1 MQEAI
6 LEALGTLQR
15 CIQLIS
21 IPDLIDMG
29 IIAYV
34 IYRGMKLL
42 KDTSAMRLAKGILI
56 IFAAQIVAESLQL
69 NTVSWILQ
77 QVFSFGA
84 LFLAIVFQPELRR
97 MLEQLGKGQ
106 GQLRK
111 FLTGTEVDVV
121 AIEQCINQTVA
132 ACESMSWTRTGA
144 LMVFE
149 RQERL
154 SEIITTGTR
163 IDAEPS
169 EPLIKNIFFHNS
181 PLHDGA
187 LVVRDA
193 RLFAAGCVLPLSSN
207 QNLSRDLGT
216 RHRAAVG
223 MSEASDAVLVV
234 VSEETG
240 AISAAIGGM
249 LKRHLSPETLRKI
262 LVAELMPEEKE
273 EQPPSATASCRVN
286 GTPRRNGRGSLN
298 EQD

>member
-1 MQEAI
+1 MGDALRI
-6 LEALGTLQR
+6 LLR
-15 CIQLIS
+15 SIQLIS
-21 IPDLIDMG
+21 VQDVIDMG
-29 IIAYV
+29 IMAYV

-56 IFAAQIVAESLQL
+56 IFVTQIVAENLQL
-69 NTVSWILQ
+69 NTVSWILR

-111 FLTGTEVDVV
+111 FLTGTEVDII
-121 AIEQCINQTVA
+121 AIDQCINQTVL

-154 SEIITTGTR
+154 SEIINTGTR

-169 EPLIKNIFFHNS
+169 AELIKNVFFHNS

-187 LVVRDA
+187 LVVREG
-193 RLFAAGCVLPLSSN
+193 RLFSAGCVLPLSAN
-207 QNLSRDLGT
+207 QTLSRELGT

-223 MSEASDAVLVV
+223 MSEVSDAVLVV

-240 AISAAIGGM
+240 AISVAIGGM

-262 LVAELMPEEKE
+262 LVAELTPEEKTE
-273 EQPPSATASCRVN
+273 APKKTKGFLLRKTQVN
-286 GTPRRNGRGSLN
+286 AERKGKSK
-298 EQD
+298 

>member
-1 MQEAI
+1 MGDALRI
-6 LEALGTLQR
+6 LMR
-15 CIQLIS
+15 SIQLIS
-21 IPDLIDMG
+21 VQDVIDMG
-29 IIAYV
+29 IMAYV

-56 IFAAQIVAESLQL
+56 IFITQIVAENLQL
-69 NTVSWILQ
+69 NTVSWILR

-111 FLTGTEVDVV
+111 FLTGTEVDIV
-121 AIEQCINQTVA
+121 AIDQCINQTVL

-149 RQERL
+149 RQERI
-154 SEIITTGTR
+154 SEIINTGTR

-169 EPLIKNIFFHNS
+169 AELIKNIFFHNS

-187 LVVRDA
+187 LVVREG
-193 RLFAAGCVLPLSSN
+193 RLFSAGCVLPLSGN
-207 QNLSRDLGT
+207 QTLSRDLGT

-223 MSEASDAVLVV
+223 MSEVSDAVLVV

-240 AISAAIGGM
+240 AISVAIGGM

-262 LVAELMPEEKE
+262 LVAELTPEEKTE
-273 EQPPSATASCRVN
+273 
-286 GTPRRNGRGSLN
+286 TPKKRKGFLQRKPKDNAERKGKSK
-298 EQD
+298 

>member
-1 MQEAI
+1 MEEV
-6 LEALGTLQR
+6 LDFLQR
-15 CIQLIS
+15 NIKLIS
-21 IPDLIDMG
+21 IQDVIDMG
-29 IIAYV
+29 IMAYV

-56 IFAAQIVAESLQL
+56 IFAAQIIAESVGL

-77 QVFSFGA
+77 QIFAFGA
-84 LFLAIVFQPELRR
+84 IFLAIVFQPELRR

-121 AIEQCINQTVA
+121 AIDQCINQTVS

-154 SEIITTGTR
+154 SEIINTGTR

-169 EPLIKNIFFHNS
+169 EALIKNIFFHNS

-187 LVVRDA
+187 LVVRDG
-193 RLFAAGCVLPLSSN
+193 RLYAAGCVLPLSSS
-207 QNLSRDLGT
+207 QALSRDLGT

-240 AISAAIGGM
+240 AISVAIGGM

-262 LVAELMPEEKE
+262 LVAELTPEQKE
-273 EQPPSATASCRVN
+273 EPKKRKGLLPHKQKSNAERKGKSK
-286 GTPRRNGRGSLN
+286 
-298 EQD
+298 

>member
-1 MQEAI
+1 MGDALRI
-6 LEALGTLQR
+6 LLR
-15 CIQLIS
+15 SIQLVS
-21 IPDLIDMG
+21 IQDVIDMG
-29 IIAYV
+29 IMAYV

-56 IFAAQIVAESLQL
+56 IFVTQIVAENLQL
-69 NTVSWILQ
+69 NTVSWILR

-111 FLTGTEVDVV
+111 FLTGTEVDIV
-121 AIEQCINQTVA
+121 AIDQCINQTVL

-149 RQERL
+149 RQERI
-154 SEIITTGTR
+154 SEIINTGTR

-169 EPLIKNIFFHNS
+169 AELIKNIFFHNS

-187 LVVRDA
+187 LVVREG
-193 RLFAAGCVLPLSSN
+193 RLFSAGCVLPLSGN
-207 QNLSRDLGT
+207 QSLSRDLGT

-223 MSEASDAVLVV
+223 MSEVSDAVLVV

-240 AISAAIGGM
+240 AISVAIGGM

-262 LVAELMPEEKE
+262 LVAELTPEEKTE
-273 EQPPSATASCRVN
+273 
-286 GTPRRNGRGSLN
+286 TPKKRKGFLQRKPKENAERKGKSK
-298 EQD
+298 

>member
-1 MQEAI
+1 MGDALRI
-6 LEALGTLQR
+6 LMR
-15 CIQLIS
+15 SIQLIS
-21 IPDLIDMG
+21 IQDVIDMG
-29 IIAYV
+29 IMAYV

-56 IFAAQIVAESLQL
+56 IFITQIVAENLQL
-69 NTVSWILQ
+69 NTVSWILR

-111 FLTGTEVDVV
+111 FLTGTEVDIV
-121 AIEQCINQTVA
+121 AIDQCINQTVL

-149 RQERL
+149 RQERI
-154 SEIITTGTR
+154 SEIINTGTR

-169 EPLIKNIFFHNS
+169 AELIKNIFFHNS

-187 LVVRDA
+187 LVVREG
-193 RLFAAGCVLPLSSN
+193 RLFSAGCVLPLSGN
-207 QNLSRDLGT
+207 QTLSRELGT

-223 MSEASDAVLVV
+223 MSEVSDAVLVV

-240 AISAAIGGM
+240 AISVAIGGM

-262 LVAELMPEEKE
+262 LVAELTPEEKTE
-273 EQPPSATASCRVN
+273 
-286 GTPRRNGRGSLN
+286 TPKKRKGFLQRKPKDNAERKGKSK
-298 EQD
+298 

>member
-1 MQEAI
+1 MQEV
-6 LEALGTLQR
+6 LDFLQR
-15 CIQLIS
+15 SIKLIS
-21 IPDLIDMG
+21 IQDIIDMG
-29 IIAYV
+29 IMAYV

-56 IFAAQIVAESLQL
+56 IFAAQIIAESVGL

-77 QVFSFGA
+77 QIFAFGA
-84 LFLAIVFQPELRR
+84 IFLAIVFQPELRR

-121 AIEQCINQTVA
+121 AIDQCINQTVS

-154 SEIITTGTR
+154 SEIINTGTR

-169 EPLIKNIFFHNS
+169 EALIKNIFFHNS

-187 LVVRDA
+187 LVVREG
-193 RLFAAGCVLPLSSN
+193 RLYAAGCVLPLSSS
-207 QNLSRDLGT
+207 QTLSRDLGT

-240 AISAAIGGM
+240 AISVAIGGM

-262 LVAELMPEEKE
+262 LVAELTPEQKE
-273 EQPPSATASCRVN
+273 DPKKRKGLLPHKQKTKAERKGKSK
-286 GTPRRNGRGSLN
+286 
-298 EQD
+298 

>member
-1 MQEAI
+1 MGDALRI
-6 LEALGTLQR
+6 LLR
-15 CIQLIS
+15 SIQLVS
-21 IPDLIDMG
+21 VQDVIDMG
-29 IIAYV
+29 IMAYV

-56 IFAAQIVAESLQL
+56 IFVTQIVAENLQL
-69 NTVSWILQ
+69 NTVSWILR

-111 FLTGTEVDVV
+111 FLTGTEVDIV
-121 AIEQCINQTVA
+121 AIDQCINQTVL
-132 ACESMSWTRTGA
+132 ACESMSWTRTGV

-154 SEIITTGTR
+154 SEIINTGTR

-169 EPLIKNIFFHNS
+169 AELIKNVFFHNS

-187 LVVRDA
+187 LVVREG
-193 RLFAAGCVLPLSSN
+193 RLFSAGCVLPLSAN
-207 QNLSRDLGT
+207 QTLSRELGT

-223 MSEASDAVLVV
+223 MSEVSDAVLVV

-240 AISAAIGGM
+240 AISVAIGGM

-262 LVAELMPEEKE
+262 LVAELTPEEKTE
-273 EQPPSATASCRVN
+273 APKKTKGFLLRKAQVN
-286 GTPRRNGRGSLN
+286 AERKGKSK
-298 EQD
+298 

>member
-6 LEALGTLQR
+6 LETLGTLQR

-21 IPDLIDMG
+21 IQDLIDMG

-169 EPLIKNIFFHNS
+169 EPLIKNIFSTIHHFTT
-181 PLHDGA
+181 
-187 LVVRDA
+187 VRW
-193 RLFAAGCVLPLSSN
+193 LCVTHACL
-207 QNLSRDLGT
+207 QQ
-216 RHRAAVG
+216 AV
-223 MSEASDAVLVV
+223 
-234 VSEETG
+234 
-240 AISAAIGGM
+240 
-249 LKRHLSPETLRKI
+249 
-262 LVAELMPEEKE
+262 
-273 EQPPSATASCRVN
+273 SCRFPAIKICPAIWAPD
-286 GTPRRNGRGSLN
+286 TALPWA
-298 EQD
+298 

>member
-1 MQEAI
+1 MEDALRI
-6 LEALGTLQR
+6 LLR
-15 CIQLIS
+15 SIQLIS
-21 IPDLIDMG
+21 IQDVIDMG
-29 IIAYV
+29 IMAYV

-56 IFAAQIVAESLQL
+56 IFITQIVAENLQL
-69 NTVSWILQ
+69 NTVSWILR

-121 AIEQCINQTVA
+121 AIDQCINQTVL

-149 RQERL
+149 RQERI
-154 SEIITTGTR
+154 SEIINTGTR

-169 EPLIKNIFFHNS
+169 AELIKNIFFHNS

-187 LVVRDA
+187 LVVRDG
-193 RLFAAGCVLPLSSN
+193 RLFSAGCVLPLSGN
-207 QNLSRDLGT
+207 QTLSRELGT

-223 MSEASDAVLVV
+223 MSEVSDAVLVV

-240 AISAAIGGM
+240 AISVAIGGM

-262 LVAELMPEEKE
+262 LVAELTPEEKTE
-273 EQPPSATASCRVN
+273 
-286 GTPRRNGRGSLN
+286 TPKKKKGFLLRKPKDNAERKGKSK
-298 EQD
+298 

>member
-1 MQEAI
+1 MADALRI
-6 LEALGTLQR
+6 LMR
-15 CIQLIS
+15 SIQLIS
-21 IPDLIDMG
+21 IQDVIDMG
-29 IIAYV
+29 IMAYV

-56 IFAAQIVAESLQL
+56 IFITQIVAENLQL
-69 NTVSWILQ
+69 NTVSWILR

-111 FLTGTEVDVV
+111 FLTGTEVDIV
-121 AIEQCINQTVA
+121 AIDQCINQTVL

-149 RQERL
+149 RQERI
-154 SEIITTGTR
+154 SEIINTGTR

-169 EPLIKNIFFHNS
+169 AELIKNIFFHNS

-187 LVVRDA
+187 LVVREG
-193 RLFAAGCVLPLSSN
+193 RLFSAGCVLPLSGN
-207 QNLSRDLGT
+207 QTLSRDLGT

-223 MSEASDAVLVV
+223 MSEVSDAVLVV

-240 AISAAIGGM
+240 AISVAIGGM

-262 LVAELMPEEKE
+262 LVAELTPEEKNRDA
-273 EQPPSATASCRVN
+273 PKTKRLSAAQTK
-286 GTPRRNGRGSLN
+286 
-298 EQD
+298 E

>member
-1 MQEAI
+1 
-6 LEALGTLQR
+6 
-15 CIQLIS
+15 
-21 IPDLIDMG
+21 
-29 IIAYV
+29 
-34 IYRGMKLL
+34 
-42 KDTSAMRLAKGILI
+42 
-56 IFAAQIVAESLQL
+56 
-69 NTVSWILQ
+69 
-77 QVFSFGA
+77 
-84 LFLAIVFQPELRR
+84 

-121 AIEQCINQTVA
+121 AIDQCINQTVS

-154 SEIITTGTR
+154 SEIINTGTR

-169 EPLIKNIFFHNS
+169 EALIKNIFFHNS

-187 LVVRDA
+187 LVVRDG
-193 RLFAAGCVLPLSSN
+193 RLYAAGCVLPLSSS
-207 QNLSRDLGT
+207 QALSRDLGT

-240 AISAAIGGM
+240 AISVAIGGM

-262 LVAELMPEEKE
+262 LVAELTPEQKE
-273 EQPPSATASCRVN
+273 EPKKRKGLLPHKQKSNAERKGKSK
-286 GTPRRNGRGSLN
+286 
-298 EQD
+298 

>member
-1 MQEAI
+1 MEEV
-6 LEALGTLQR
+6 LDFLQR
-15 CIQLIS
+15 NIKLIS
-21 IPDLIDMG
+21 IQ
-29 IIAYV
+29 YV
-34 IYRGMKLL
+34 IYMVIMSYFIYRCMKLL

-56 IFAAQIVAESLQL
+56 IFAAQIIAESVGL

-77 QVFSFGA
+77 QIFAFGA
-84 LFLAIVFQPELRR
+84 IFLAIVFQPELRR

-121 AIEQCINQTVA
+121 AIDQCINQTVS

-154 SEIITTGTR
+154 SEIINTGTR

-169 EPLIKNIFFHNS
+169 EALIKNIFFHNS

-187 LVVRDA
+187 RVVRDG
-193 RLFAAGCVLPLSSN
+193 RLYAAGCVLPLSSS
-207 QNLSRDLGT
+207 QALSRDLGT

-240 AISAAIGGM
+240 AISVAIGGM

-262 LVAELMPEEKE
+262 LVAELTPEQKE
-273 EQPPSATASCRVN
+273 EPKKRKGLLPHKQKSNAERKGKSK
-286 GTPRRNGRGSLN
+286 
-298 EQD
+298 

>member
-1 MQEAI
+1 MAD
-6 LEALGTLQR
+6 ALRVLMR
-15 CIQLIS
+15 SIQLIS
-21 IPDLIDMG
+21 IQDVIDMG
-29 IIAYV
+29 IMAYV

-56 IFAAQIVAESLQL
+56 IFITQIVAENLQL
-69 NTVSWILQ
+69 NTVSWILR

-111 FLTGTEVDVV
+111 FLTGTEVDIV
-121 AIEQCINQTVA
+121 AIDQCINQTVL

-149 RQERL
+149 RQERI
-154 SEIITTGTR
+154 SEIINTGTR

-169 EPLIKNIFFHNS
+169 AELIKNIFFHNS

-187 LVVRDA
+187 LVVRDG
-193 RLFAAGCVLPLSSN
+193 RLFSAGCVLPLSGN
-207 QNLSRDLGT
+207 QTLSRDLGT

-223 MSEASDAVLVV
+223 MSEVSDAVLVV

-240 AISAAIGGM
+240 AISVAIGGM

-262 LVAELMPEEKE
+262 LVAELTPEEKTE
-273 EQPPSATASCRVN
+273 
-286 GTPRRNGRGSLN
+286 TPEKRKGFLQRKPKKDAERKGK
-298 EQD
+298 EK

>member
-1 MQEAI
+1 MADALRI
-6 LEALGTLQR
+6 LMR
-15 CIQLIS
+15 SIQLIS
-21 IPDLIDMG
+21 IQDVIDMG
-29 IIAYV
+29 IMAYV

-56 IFAAQIVAESLQL
+56 IFITQIVAENLQL
-69 NTVSWILQ
+69 NTVSWILR

-111 FLTGTEVDVV
+111 FLTGTEVDIV
-121 AIEQCINQTVA
+121 AIDQCINQTVL

-149 RQERL
+149 RQERI
-154 SEIITTGTR
+154 SEIINTGTR

-169 EPLIKNIFFHNS
+169 AELIKNIFFHNS

-187 LVVRDA
+187 LVVREG
-193 RLFAAGCVLPLSSN
+193 RLFSAGCVLPLSGN
-207 QNLSRDLGT
+207 QTLSRDLGT

-223 MSEASDAVLVV
+223 MSEVSDAVLVV

-240 AISAAIGGM
+240 AISVAIGGM

-262 LVAELMPEEKE
+262 LVAELTPEEKTE
-273 EQPPSATASCRVN
+273 
-286 GTPRRNGRGSLN
+286 TPQKRKGFLQRKPRNDAERKGKSK
-298 EQD
+298 

>member
-1 MQEAI
+1 MGDALRI
-6 LEALGTLQR
+6 LLR
-15 CIQLIS
+15 SIQLVS
-21 IPDLIDMG
+21 VQDVIDMG
-29 IIAYV
+29 IMAYV

-56 IFAAQIVAESLQL
+56 IFVTQIVAENLQL
-69 NTVSWILQ
+69 NTVSWILR

-111 FLTGTEVDVV
+111 FLTGTEVDIV
-121 AIEQCINQTVA
+121 AIDQCINQTVL

-154 SEIITTGTR
+154 SEIINTGTR

-169 EPLIKNIFFHNS
+169 AELIKNVFFHNS

-187 LVVRDA
+187 LVVREG
-193 RLFAAGCVLPLSSN
+193 RLFSAGCVLPLSAN
-207 QNLSRDLGT
+207 QTLSRELGT

-223 MSEASDAVLVV
+223 MSEVSDAVLVV

-240 AISAAIGGM
+240 AISVAIGGM

-262 LVAELMPEEKE
+262 LVAELTPEEKTE
-273 EQPPSATASCRVN
+273 
-286 GTPRRNGRGSLN
+286 TPKKRKGFLLHRAQADAERKGKFK
-298 EQD
+298 

>member
-1 MQEAI
+1 MEEV
-6 LEALGTLQR
+6 LDFLQR
-15 CIQLIS
+15 NIKLIS
-21 IPDLIDMG
+21 IQDVIDMG
-29 IIAYV
+29 IMAYV

-56 IFAAQIVAESLQL
+56 IFAAQIIAESVGL

-77 QVFSFGA
+77 QIFAFGA
-84 LFLAIVFQPELRR
+84 IFLAIVFQPELRR

-121 AIEQCINQTVA
+121 AIDQCINQTVS

-154 SEIITTGTR
+154 SEIINTGTR

-169 EPLIKNIFFHNS
+169 EALIKNIFFHNS

-187 LVVRDA
+187 LVVRDG
-193 RLFAAGCVLPLSSN
+193 RLYAAGCVLPLSSS
-207 QNLSRDLGT
+207 QALSRDLGT

-223 MSEASDAVLVV
+223 MSESSDAVLVV

-240 AISAAIGGM
+240 AISVAIGGM

-262 LVAELMPEEKE
+262 LVAELTPEQKE
-273 EQPPSATASCRVN
+273 DPKKRKGLLPHKQKSNAERKGKSK
-286 GTPRRNGRGSLN
+286 
-298 EQD
+298 

>member
-1 MQEAI
+1 MQEV
-6 LEALGTLQR
+6 LDFLQR
-15 CIQLIS
+15 NIKLIS
-21 IPDLIDMG
+21 IQDVIDMG
-29 IIAYV
+29 IMAYV

-56 IFAAQIVAESLQL
+56 IFAAQIIAESVGL

-77 QVFSFGA
+77 QIFAFGA
-84 LFLAIVFQPELRR
+84 IFLAIVFQPELRR

-121 AIEQCINQTVA
+121 AIDQCINQTVS

-154 SEIITTGTR
+154 SEIINTGTR

-169 EPLIKNIFFHNS
+169 EALIKNIFFHNS

-187 LVVRDA
+187 LVVREG
-193 RLFAAGCVLPLSSN
+193 RLYAAGCVLPLSSS
-207 QNLSRDLGT
+207 QTLSRDLGT

-240 AISAAIGGM
+240 AISVAIGGM

-262 LVAELMPEEKE
+262 LVAELTPEQKE
-273 EQPPSATASCRVN
+273 DPKKRKGLLPHKQKTKAERKGKSK
-286 GTPRRNGRGSLN
+286 
-298 EQD
+298 

>member
-1 MQEAI
+1 MQEI
-6 LEALGTLQR
+6 LLGAFNTLQR
-15 CIQLIS
+15 SIELIS
-21 IPDLIDMG
+21 IQDIIDMG

-56 IFAAQIVAESLQL
+56 IFAARIVAEYLSL

-84 LFLAIVFQPELRR
+84 IFLAIVFQPELRR

-154 SEIITTGTR
+154 SEIINTGTR

-187 LVVRDA
+187 LVVRDG
-193 RLFAAGCVLPLSSN
+193 RLFSAGCVLPLSSN

-240 AISAAIGGM
+240 AISVAIGGM

-273 EQPPSATASCRVN
+273 EHPQKRKGLLPCRQKKN
-286 GTPRRNGRGSLN
+286 AEKEGKSK
-298 EQD
+298 